1 MTRTA
6 LAACLL
12 LALAAPALAADDPD
26 ALRLQGRV
34 NALRADPAL
43 GRLAAFEQMEA
54 QEAVTALADARRS
67 EREGALYVAQRRVE
81 IAELAAAAAAARAE
95 LAGLDRQHNQLLLQ
109 AARREAERAR
119 QEAEH
124 LRIQSQIQAEET
136 ERLRLEAEA

>member
-67 EREGALYVAQRRVE
+67 ERAGMLYVAERRVE
-81 IAELAAAAAAARAE
+81 IAETAAAAESARRE
-95 LAGLDRQHNQLLLQ
+95 LAALDLQRSELLLQ
-109 AARREAERAR
+109 ATLDLGEPRVAGY
-119 QEAEH
+119 
-124 LRIQSQIQAEET
+124 T
-136 ERLRLEAEA
+136 LELFYP

>member
-12 LALAAPALAADDPD
+12 LALAAPARAADDPD
-26 ALRLQGRV
+26 ALRLQARV

-67 EREGALYVAQRRVE
+67 EREGALYVAQRRVVPGGGDGGRGSGNGRCRGGRGRV
-81 IAELAAAAAAARAE
+81 AH
-95 LAGLDRQHNQLLLQ
+95 G
-109 AARREAERAR
+109 
-119 QEAEH
+119 
-124 LRIQSQIQAEET
+124 
-136 ERLRLEAEA
+136 